1 MADPISEPVLFF
13 AAVDV
18 ARPMDAKFLA
28 ELRDYT
34 GIFAGYVLAG
44 VVPGIFAIG
53 NVFGKGRRC
62 FRSCAATALRVPDLL
77 EAARMVLRGQEC
89 PRHTINLST

>member
-1 MADPISEPVLFF
+1 MADPISEPVLCF

-44 VVPGIFAIG
+44 VVQRIFAFG
-53 NVFGKGRRC
+53 NVFEEGRD
-62 FRSCAATALRVPDLL
+62 AAFVAALRDRF
-77 EAARMVLRGQEC
+77 EA
-89 PRHTINLST
+89 PIS